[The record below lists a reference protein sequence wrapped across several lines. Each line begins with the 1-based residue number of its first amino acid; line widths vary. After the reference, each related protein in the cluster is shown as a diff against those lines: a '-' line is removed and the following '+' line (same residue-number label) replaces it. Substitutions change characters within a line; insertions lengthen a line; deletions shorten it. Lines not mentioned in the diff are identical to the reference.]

1 MTTPPDAPWKIAAIR
16 SLLCLAFYLAG
27 WTASWLG
34 ATHTGLWLFIAA
46 CMAGGWGL
54 ARHSW
59 EDLRRFRLEIHFLM
73 FAAAVASAALGQWPE
88 AALLLVLFSGSEA
101 LESYA
106 NHRTERALASLFKD
120 TPRTALEVLP
130 DGATREVPVEDLVPG
145 MKVRIPPGQQIPV
158 DLRVVSGE
166 STCDESS
173 LTGEAIPVS
182 KSPGSET
189 MGGTMNLSGS
199 LTGEVLRPASQSA
212 LQQIMELIRE
222 AQQRKAVAQ
231 RFTDKF
237 GTRYT
242 AGVLVCCSLL
252 FLYWWLVAKL
262 PPLHDTAEVA
272 SAFRRAITVL
282 IVASPCALVLSVPS
296 AILSAI
302 ARGARSG
309 IIFRGGSTIEDLA
322 KVDTFALDKTGT
334 LTTGNLRVEEITP
347 VRGNIEAIRHAAY
360 NLALQTT
367 HPLDRAIVRKLA
379 ESEQAEAP
387 KQITQVPGK
396 GVTAELADGI
406 WLMGK
411 RSYVETQAAL
421 PDEENLPRAPVHS
434 EVWLAGGQDNAA
446 YIRLRDEP
454 RAEAAALLGELHKE
468 GLRTVMLTGDRQ
480 ESGDAVAKL
489 TGVQE
494 VHARLLPQDKTRIIT
509 EMQQAGR
516 HVAMV
521 GDGVNDAPAL
531 AAAQVGIAMG
541 LRGSDAAREQADLVL
556 SRDRLETLLT
566 AWRLSRRATRIMRQN
581 IGVALGVAGSMVLI
595 SILRE
600 VPLWVGVLTHEG
612 STAIVVLNSLRLLLG
627 DGKLEVTAS
636 TIAARS

>member
-1 MTTPPDAPWKIAAIR
+1 
-16 SLLCLAFYLAG
+16 
-27 WTASWLG
+27 
-34 ATHTGLWLFIAA
+34 
-46 CMAGGWGL
+46 
-54 ARHSW
+54 
-59 EDLRRFRLEIHFLM
+59 
-73 FAAAVASAALGQWPE
+73 
-88 AALLLVLFSGSEA
+88 
-101 LESYA
+101 
-106 NHRTERALASLFKD
+106 
-120 TPRTALEVLP
+120 
-130 DGATREVPVEDLVPG
+130 
-145 MKVRIPPGQQIPV
+145 
-158 DLRVVSGE
+158 
-166 STCDESS
+166 
-173 LTGEAIPVS
+173 
-182 KSPGSET
+182 
-189 MGGTMNLSGS
+189 
-199 LTGEVLRPASQSA
+199 
-212 LQQIMELIRE
+212 
-222 AQQRKAVAQ
+222 
-231 RFTDKF
+231 
-237 GTRYT
+237 
-242 AGVLVCCSLL
+242 
-252 FLYWWLVAKL
+252 
-262 PPLHDTAEVA
+262 VA

-636 TIAARS
+636 AIAARP

>member
-1 MTTPPDAPWKIAAIR
+1 MSSAAKVPWKASAIR
-16 SLLCLAFYLAG
+16 ALICLIFYLAG
-27 WTASWLG
+27 WTVVW
-34 ATHTGLWLFIAA
+34 TGMPSTGFWLFITA
-46 CMAGGWGL
+46 CAAGGWGL
-54 ARHSW
+54 AKESW
-59 EDLRRFRLEIHFLM
+59 HDLRAFKLEIHFLM
-73 FAAAVASAALGQWPE
+73 LAAAVASAALGQWPE

-101 LESYA
+101 LEAYA

-130 DGATREVPVEDLVPG
+130 DGSTREVAVEDLLPG

-158 DLRVVSGE
+158 DLRIVSGE

-189 MGGTMNLSGS
+189 MGGTLNLSGS

-212 LQQIMELIRE
+212 LQQIMELIRD
-222 AQQRKAVAQ
+222 AQTRKAVAQ
-231 RFTDKF
+231 RFTDRF

-242 AGVLVCCSLL
+242 AAVLVGCTLL
-252 FLYWWLVAKL
+252 FLYWWLIAKL
-262 PPLHDTAEVA
+262 PPLRDAAETA

-309 IIFRGGSTIEDLA
+309 IIFRGGSVIEELA

-334 LTTGNLRVEEITP
+334 LTTGNLRVEEILS
-347 VRGNIEAIRHAAY
+347 VRGTMAALRHAAY
-360 NLALQTT
+360 NMALQTT

-379 ESEQAEAP
+379 ESEQVEP
-387 KQITQVPGK
+387 PLSITQVPGK
-396 GVTAELADGI
+396 GVTATLADGD

-411 RSYVETQAAL
+411 RSYVETKAPL
-421 PDEENLPRAPVHS
+421 PAETDIPRAPVHS
-434 EVWLAGGQDNAA
+434 EVWLAGGRDNAG

-454 RAEAAALLGELHKE
+454 RPEAAALLGELHKE

-480 ESGDAVAKL
+480 EAGDAVAKL

-494 VHARLLPQDKTRIIT
+494 VHAKLLPQDKTRLIT
-509 EMQQAGR
+509 EMMNAGR

-541 LRGSDAAREQADLVL
+541 LRGSDAAREQADLIL

-581 IGVALGVAGSMVLI
+581 IGVALGMAGGMVLL
-595 SILRE
+595 SIFHE

-612 STAIVVLNSLRLLLG
+612 STAVVVLNSLRLLLG
-627 DGKLEVTAS
+627 EATLEAAS
-636 TIAARS
+636 AGRHA